1 MTMERAIIF
10 DTGPIISLTTNN
22 LLWILR
28 ELKKQFHGEFFITQK
43 VKAELVDKPI
53 EIKRFKFEALQ
64 ILKCID
70 DGVLTVLGE
79 KHFRQQ
85 TRKLLEM
92 TNHSLRANGSWLKL
106 CHPAEIEVV
115 AAAMSRNADAI
126 VIDERTTRMLFE
138 DAAQLGVLLERKLER
153 RISFDK
159 NNIAELKKMT
169 RGLRFIRSTEL
180 ALVAYEHGIL
190 DSLVTS
196 FPQARKHLLQ
206 GMLWG
211 MKLRGCAIRVEEI
224 DAAVGMEL
232 GK

>member
-1 MTMERAIIF
+1 MTMKALIF

-22 LLWILR
+22 LLWILK
-28 ELKKQFHGEFFITQK
+28 ELKKEFRGDFFITQK
-43 VKAELVDKPI
+43 VKRELVDIPI

-70 DGVLTVLGE
+70 DGILTVLPE
-79 KHFRQQ
+79 KQFRHQ
-85 TRKLLEM
+85 TRKLLEIA
-92 TNHSLRANGSWLKL
+92 NHSVRANGSWLKL

-115 AAAMSRNADAI
+115 AAALSRNADAV
-126 VIDERTTRMLFE
+126 VIDERTTRLLIE
-138 DAAQLGVLLERKLER
+138 DASQLGLLLERKLEH

-159 NNIAELKKMT
+159 SNLSELKKIT
-169 RGLRFIRSTEL
+169 RDLRFIRSTEL
-180 ALVAYEHGIL
+180 ALVAYERGIL

-211 MKLRGCAIRVEEI
+211 MKLRGCAIRIEEI
-224 DAAVGMEL
+224 DAAVAVEL

>member
-1 MTMERAIIF
+1 MARALIF

-28 ELKKQFHGEFFITQK
+28 ELKKEFRGDFFITQK
-43 VKAELVDKPI
+43 VKRELIDVPI

-70 DGVLTVLGE
+70 DGILAVLPE
-79 KHFRQQ
+79 KQFRQQ
-85 TRKLLEM
+85 TRKLLEIA
-92 TNHSLRANGSWLKL
+92 NHSLRADGSWLKL
-106 CHPAEIEVV
+106 CHPAELEVV
-115 AAAMSRNADAI
+115 AAAVSRNADAV
-126 VIDERTTRMLFE
+126 VIDERTTRLLFE
-138 DAAQLGVLLERKLER
+138 NPAQLAALLERKLEH
-153 RISFDK
+153 RIIPDK
-159 NNIAELKKMT
+159 SNITELKKMT
-169 RGLRFIRSTEL
+169 ADLRFIRSTEL
-180 ALVAYEHGIL
+180 ALVAYERGIL

-224 DAAVGMEL
+224 DAAVNIEL

>member
-1 MTMERAIIF
+1 MARALIF

-28 ELKKQFHGEFFITQK
+28 ELKKEFRGDFFITQK
-43 VKAELVDKPI
+43 VKRELVDTPI

-70 DGVLTVLGE
+70 DGILAVLPE
-79 KHFRQQ
+79 KQFRQQ
-85 TRKLLEM
+85 TRKLLEIA
-92 TNHSLRANGSWLKL
+92 NHSLRADGSWLKL
-106 CHPAEIEVV
+106 CHPAELEVV
-115 AAAMSRNADAI
+115 AAAVSRNADAV
-126 VIDERTTRMLFE
+126 VIDERTTRLLFE
-138 DAAQLGVLLERKLER
+138 DPAQLAALLERKLEH
-153 RISFDK
+153 RIIPDK
-159 NNIAELKKMT
+159 SNITELKKMT
-169 RGLRFIRSTEL
+169 ADMRFIRSTEL
-180 ALVAYEHGIL
+180 ALVAYERGIL

-211 MKLRGCAIRVEEI
+211 MKLRGCAIRIEEI
-224 DAAVGMEL
+224 DAAVNIEL